1 MEGCCPMFLSV
12 RRIIDRCPEELHHCQ
27 SGLSRNTSRFAAEFL
42 RNKQLALVA
51 DGSRQAFPSSFGEQT
66 RPIAAKMSA
75 K

>member
-1 MEGCCPMFLSV
+1 MLRDVLIGTPHHRPLPG
-12 RRIIDRCPEELHHCQ
+12 RTLHHSQ

-66 RPIAAKMSA
+66 RDIADKMSA